1 LKDEIENYQNF
12 YKIAKEKKM
21 EIIRRTKLEKLI
33 YDKLDLKD
41 YIEK

>member
-41 YIEK
+41 YIKK